1 MRQIYYTLC
10 TLLRECGSNIIR
22 VISLS
27 LGLTIGVLLFSQ
39 IAFELSYEQCYPEAE
54 RLALVRCQ
62 MTNAST
68 GETRGDDGE
77 NSYDYT
83 VFDVVAAT
91 LAQDMPDEIE
101 TASCVLPQTGFSI
114 YYEDKLLSDINYIY
128 GDTCFFQTFGIP
140 VLKGTPKD
148 MIMPGSVFVSQSFAR
163 RIFGDENPIGKVL
176 SADKR
181 HDFIIRGIYKDV
193 PENTML
199 VHDFVVSV
207 HRNGGYQGGA
217 GWRGNDVFYAFL
229 RLRDASDIDKV
240 NSNIQRVIKKYTS
253 LDLDGWK
260 VEFSAIPLVK
270 RHLSS
275 PEVQKRLAIYGFLG
289 FVVFFVA
296 IMNYMLI
303 SIATLSRRAKGVGV
317 HKCNGASSTNIFNMF
332 LVETGVLVIISVLL
346 SFLLI
351 FNTRGLIEDLLSVRL
366 SSLHSAD
373 CHHGTD
379 WLCER

>member
-114 YYEDKLLSDINYIY
+114 Y
-128 GDTCFFQTFGIP
+128 
-140 VLKGTPKD
+140 
-148 MIMPGSVFVSQSFAR
+148 
-163 RIFGDENPIGKVL
+163 
-176 SADKR
+176 
-181 HDFIIRGIYKDV
+181 
-193 PENTML
+193 
-199 VHDFVVSV
+199 
-207 HRNGGYQGGA
+207 
-217 GWRGNDVFYAFL
+217 
-229 RLRDASDIDKV
+229 
-240 NSNIQRVIKKYTS
+240 
-253 LDLDGWK
+253 
-260 VEFSAIPLVK
+260 
-270 RHLSS
+270 
-275 PEVQKRLAIYGFLG
+275 
-289 FVVFFVA
+289 
-296 IMNYMLI
+296 
-303 SIATLSRRAKGVGV
+303 
-317 HKCNGASSTNIFNMF
+317 
-332 LVETGVLVIISVLL
+332 
-346 SFLLI
+346 
-351 FNTRGLIEDLLSVRL
+351 
-366 SSLHSAD
+366 
-373 CHHGTD
+373 
-379 WLCER
+379 